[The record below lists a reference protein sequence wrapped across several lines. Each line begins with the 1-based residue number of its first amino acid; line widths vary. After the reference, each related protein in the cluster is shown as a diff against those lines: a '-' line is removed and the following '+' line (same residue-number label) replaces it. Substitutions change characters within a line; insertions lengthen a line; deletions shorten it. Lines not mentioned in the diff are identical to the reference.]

1 MHHVT
6 TLMNRFEAFEAKGLE
21 SPFSRELEV
30 DRIELIAHLV
40 HCCDLSGQTLPTKI
54 STERRAKLASHN

>member
-54 STERRAKLASHN
+54 STEVSEPASEAR